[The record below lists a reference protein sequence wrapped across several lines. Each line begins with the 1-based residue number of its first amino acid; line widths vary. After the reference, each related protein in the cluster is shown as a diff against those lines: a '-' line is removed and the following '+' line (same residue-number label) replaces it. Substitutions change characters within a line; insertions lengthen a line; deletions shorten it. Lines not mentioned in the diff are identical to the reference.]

1 VTCAIGMTCA
11 IGILSFLSNA
21 SGMRATIGVWNRLGF
36 VSDFRIP
43 RLDLVNHGSSTTT
56 TVVYRLS
63 GFGTR
68 LSLPLPFITALSA

>member
-21 SGMRATIGVWNRLGF
+21 SGMRATIGVWNRLALGF
-36 VSDFRIP
+36 VSDFRFL

-56 TVVYRLS
+56 TEIIDFVDSEIVSRSLCLS
-63 GFGTR
+63 
-68 LSLPLPFITALSA
+68 

>member
-1 VTCAIGMTCA
+1 
-11 IGILSFLSNA
+11 
-21 SGMRATIGVWNRLGF
+21 LGF

-56 TVVYRLS
+56 TGEYRLS
-63 GFGTR
+63 GFGNR